1 MQVGK
6 MRAGFF
12 HQGGNKAY
20 MPKKVPNTQRI
31 INTVILKIVNIVFSG
46 WGQLPPPTPAVYG
59 PDLCNYVNKRTIN
72 YLSSTRRRVKI
83 QVLFSRNYNTKTAYW
98 RSRTRLR
105 K

>member
-1 MQVGK
+1 

-46 WGQLPPPTPAVYG
+46 WGQLPVTIYTVYSTVAV
-59 PDLCNYVNKRTIN
+59 TI
-72 YLSSTRRRVKI
+72 YTVYSTLWNV
-83 QVLFSRNYNTKTAYW
+83 
-98 RSRTRLR
+98 
-105 K
+105 